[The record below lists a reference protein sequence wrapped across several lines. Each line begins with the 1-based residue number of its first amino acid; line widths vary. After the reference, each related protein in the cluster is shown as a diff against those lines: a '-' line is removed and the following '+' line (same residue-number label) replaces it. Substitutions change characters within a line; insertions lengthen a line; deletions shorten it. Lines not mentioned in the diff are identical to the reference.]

1 MGDFKFNRDVGY
13 TLFKRNT
20 GTQNFKKPSDK

>member
-1 MGDFKFNRDVGY
+1 MGDFKFIEMLV

-20 GTQNFKKPSDK
+20 GTRNFKKPSDK